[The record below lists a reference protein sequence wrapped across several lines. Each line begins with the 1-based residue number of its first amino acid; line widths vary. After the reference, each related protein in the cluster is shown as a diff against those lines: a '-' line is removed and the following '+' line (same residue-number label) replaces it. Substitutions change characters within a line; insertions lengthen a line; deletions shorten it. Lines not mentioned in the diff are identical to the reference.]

1 MTAPRFDPYSLVHKG
16 QRARLFEL
24 TCRAGRLAAGDADGR
39 VALAAD
45 VETTLAALADHAEA
59 EDAYFGPL
67 YRAADAAIAATL
79 AADHAGFARG
89 VEEVRAAVA
98 AAIDARDPRSDQALY
113 RALARWTSSYLAH
126 LDVEE
131 RSLGTLW
138 SAYDD
143 ATIAAAQGRLVASHP
158 PSTVRFNLTQMLPAG
173 SSSERV
179 AFVRNLRRN
188 MPSEAFGSFR
198 AQLDG
203 LLSNDEWSAAVLA

>member
-24 TCRAGRLAAGDADGR
+24 TCRAGRLAAGDADAR
-39 VALAAD
+39 ADLAAD
-45 VETTLAALADHAEA
+45 VDTTLNALADHAEA

-79 AADHAGFARG
+79 ASDHAGFVRG
-89 VEEVRAAVA
+89 VAEVRAAVA
-98 AAIDARDPRSDQALY
+98 AAIEAQAPRADLALY

-131 RSLGTLW
+131 ASLSTLW

-158 PSTVRFNLTQMLPAG
+158 PTTVRFNLTQMLPAG

-188 MPSEAFGSFR
+188 MPAPAFESFR
-198 AQLDG
+198 TQLGG
-203 LLSNDEWSAAVLA
+203 LLADHEWSSVEAA